1 MGDMLA
7 VLSVVY
13 TQVLCVGDEVE
24 PDIVIGELLEGV
36 IELLE
41 RDFVVQGH
49 SEYEINELMYLI
61 ASVSLATLTPAL
73 RWRI

>member
-13 TQVLCVGDEVE
+13 TQVFCVGDEVE
-24 PDIVIGELLEGV
+24 PDIVVGELLEGI
-36 IELLE
+36 IELLK
-41 RDFVVQGH
+41 RDFVVQSH
-49 SEYEINELMYLI
+49 REYEINELMYLI

-73 RWRI
+73 R

>member
-24 PDIVIGELLEGV
+24 PDIVVGELLEGI
-36 IELLE
+36 IELLK
-41 RDFVVQGH
+41 RDFVVQSH
-49 SEYEINELMYLI
+49 REYEINELMYLI

-73 RWRI
+73 R